1 MLFDLTCVL
10 IVSTCM
16 RITDPFVYF
25 LVIKGKERKKGGKK
39 ESKKKRKEGRKK
51 ERKMGGRGKE
61 E

>member
-1 MLFDLTCVL
+1 ML

-16 RITDPFVYF
+16 RSTDPFVYF
-25 LVIKGKERKKGGKK
+25 LVIKGEEKKEGERKKERKKGGKK
-39 ESKKKRKEGRKK
+39 ESKK

>member
-1 MLFDLTCVL
+1 ML

-16 RITDPFVYF
+16 RSTDPFVYF
-25 LVIKGKERKKGGKK
+25 LVIKGEERKKGGKK
-39 ESKKKRKEGRKK
+39 ERKEERKKVRKK

>member
-1 MLFDLTCVL
+1 ML

-16 RITDPFVYF
+16 RSTDPFVYF

-39 ESKKKRKEGRKK
+39 ESKKERKEGRKK